1 MALEPFFGIA
11 ANDRVE
17 ALQVAA
23 GQSGRPV
30 HILEK
35 DVWVVW
41 TLSALF
47 DSPFGKDL
55 VFKGGTSL
63 SKAYHAIDRFSEDI
77 DVTYDIRAI
86 APDLIKGAPD
96 GDEPLPVSKSQGRKW
111 SDEIRHRLLPAWVND
126 KAAPHL
132 QEKLSSSRLDARI
145 RVEAENLFID
155 YAPSASGYGYVSPRV
170 RIEFGARSTGEPA
183 EDKQITCD
191 AARQLPSVS
200 FPTASVRVMRA
211 ERTIWEKMTAIH
223 VFCLQGDI
231 SDRQARHWYDL
242 AMLDEARFIDA
253 ALRDRGIANRVAQ
266 HKSWFFPEKDPERN
280 PIDYNS
286 AINGNL
292 ILVPKEEA
300 LKSLTTD
307 YDRMV
312 ADGLFLGEPKKFD
325 WIIER
330 CRGIEQR
337 ANATK
342 HSEKN
347 TDTAKAGA
355 PREGRRA

>member
-1 MALEPFFGIA
+1 MAQEPFFGIA
-11 ANDRVE
+11 ANDRAE

-23 GQSGRPV
+23 AQSGRPV
-30 HILEK
+30 HVLEK

-47 DSPFGKDL
+47 DSPFAKDL

-63 SKAYHAIDRFSEDI
+63 SKAYHAIERFSEDI

-86 APDLIKGAPD
+86 APDLIKGAPE

-111 SDEIRHRLLPAWVND
+111 SEEIRHQRLPAWVND
-126 KAAPHL
+126 VVASHL
-132 QEKLSSSRLDARI
+132 QEKLTTAHLEASI
-145 RVEAENLFID
+145 QVEKENLLID
-155 YAPSASGYGYVSPRV
+155 YAALASGYGYVSPRV

-191 AARQLPSVS
+191 AAPQLPSVS
-200 FPTASVRVMRA
+200 FPTASVRVMRV

-231 SDRQARHWYDL
+231 SDRQARHWYDI
-242 AMLDEARFIDA
+242 AMLDEAGFVDG
-253 ALRDRGIANRVAQ
+253 ALKDRDIANRVAQ

-280 PIDYNS
+280 AIDYNS
-286 AINGNL
+286 VINGNL
-292 ILVPKEEA
+292 ILVPEENA
-300 LKSLTTD
+300 LKSLATD

-312 ADGLFLGEPKKFD
+312 TDGLFLGEPKKFE

-330 CRGIEQR
+330 CRGIEKR

-342 HSEKN
+342 HSGKN
-347 TDTAKAGA
+347 ADTAKAQNGSPLA
-355 PREGRRA
+355 